1 MARRRLS
8 DLLREEAN
16 KPSDDEAAAGAAQS
30 ADEPDAED
38 VEVVDA
44 EVVEETAAIAPSAST
59 KASTAAKSRTT
70 KGTEVI
76 EPEATPEPDQDEA
89 LLQKIADLMS
99 ALDEQK
105 ATTKQ
110 LQTELEQN
118 RKDARQLV
126 DSNAKLTQEL
136 KPLQAQ
142 KPAVDTSALTQA
154 TESHALQE
162 LKLAPPPTATSE
174 NSLKSFN
181 RDVGWFD

>member
-16 KPSDDEAAAGAAQS
+16 KPSDDEASAGSAQS

-44 EVVEETAAIAPSAST
+44 EVVEETAAIASSVPT
-59 KASTAAKSRTT
+59 KASTAAKSRSTKQTT
-70 KGTEVI
+70 A
-76 EPEATPEPDQDEA
+76 EPQTTPSSNQDEA
-89 LLQKIADLMS
+89 LMQKIADLTS

-105 ATTKQ
+105 ATIAQ
-110 LQTELEQN
+110 LQTDLEQT
-118 RKDARQLV
+118 RKDARQLA

-136 KPLQAQ
+136 KTLQAQ
-142 KPAVDTSALTQA
+142 KPTVDTSALTKTA
-154 TESHALQE
+154 ESHALQE
-162 LKLAPPPTATSE
+162 LKLAPSPVATPE
-174 NSLKSFN
+174 NSLNSFN